1 MGIDTSGLDTE
12 TMQRVIAMAQERGL
26 PLTPQTFNGLMELA
40 SAEDAGAA
48 TMNNGREDIDDPL
61 GRFMS
66 KTDGTAPVT
75 PVDRVALPGV
85 NAYQGKGMD
94 DHALSNLYAEA
105 PNASPRAITAVNDRD
120 PLGISPDHVYTW
132 NNVGVQG
139 APITAV
145 GRYGQGPARLR
156 SHEAEAPDARGKPI
170 DAEDTKNTPPGMQ
183 GMNDMGLEDGSAVG
197 GMSGGAAAMA
207 GGGLAALIATLT
219 KRHKP
224 SLGQSI
230 HLGDAMAKPA
240 INQYEGVMTPST
252 QSEVRRSRQTYENG
266 RFGKPMEEAKRSPV
280 TGKRRKAKKKDE

>member
-48 TMNNGREDIDDPL
+48 TMNNGREDMDDPL

-66 KTDGTAPVT
+66 KTDGTAPLPAPVT
-75 PVDRVALPGV
+75 SAPLHTTLPTQKPKRSLADMNLQPG
-85 NAYQGKGMD
+85 AGMD
-94 DHALSNLYAEA
+94 EIAMRNLDAE
-105 PNASPRAITAVNDRD
+105 R
-120 PLGISPDHVYTW
+120 
-132 NNVGVQG
+132 
-139 APITAV
+139 
-145 GRYGQGPARLR
+145 GQGPARLK

-170 DAEDTKNTPPGMQ
+170 DAEDMKNTPPGMQ
-183 GMNDMGLEDGSAVG
+183 GMNDMGLEDSSAVG
-197 GMSGGAAAMA
+197 GMSGSAAAMA

>member
-48 TMNNGREDIDDPL
+48 TMNNGREDMDDPL

-105 PNASPRAITAVNDRD
+105 PNASPTRSGPGYAWR
-120 PLGISPDHVYTW
+120 
-132 NNVGVQG
+132 QG
-139 APITAV
+139 NGA
-145 GRYGQGPARLR
+145 GQGPARLK

-183 GMNDMGLEDGSAVG
+183 GMNDMGLEDSSAVG
-197 GMSGGAAAMA
+197 GMSGSTAAMA

-240 INQYEGVMTPST
+240 INQYEGSITKASPRELDKADTMNALEGRKS
-252 QSEVRRSRQTYENG
+252 SYRSMSDLDIGVKEH
-266 RFGKPMEEAKRSPV
+266 KLRSPV
-280 TGKRRKAKKKDE
+280 TGKKRKAKKKDE